1 MGIQQKLHTKLVQK
15 LILTPSLQQAIKLL
29 PMSTLELSDLL
40 NQEMVEN
47 PMLEEVP
54 TEELQPAEA
63 APAQEK
69 ADPEQQTN
77 KTDTWDDQDYEYFFG
92 DYLDDGYRPKAPQE
106 VKELPPIENTL
117 STASSL
123 SDHLIWQLSMQTEDS
138 VLRDIGSAIIGNLDD
153 DGYLVASFDELAAMG
168 PWPVSEVERALKLVQ
183 GFDPTGV
190 AARDLQ
196 ECLLLQLRHL
206 GLDGTPTEK
215 VVTDHLRLLQNH
227 QVPEIARKLGMTI
240 DDLKEHIEVIR
251 HLDPKPGSR
260 YNPTQSQYVIPD
272 VYVMKVE
279 DEYVAVLNE
288 DGLPQMRISPVY
300 RRLLDKSAS
309 DNTDET
315 RAYVKDKFRSALWL
329 IKSVEQRQKTI
340 FKVAKSIINFQKDFL
355 DHGIEHLRPLV
366 LRDVA
371 NDIGMHESTVSRVV
385 TNKYMHTP
393 QGVFEM
399 KYFFHSG
406 ISSSYGESVSSVT
419 IKQRIRKIIENEDPR
434 KPLSDSKIVSILQR
448 EGLVLARRTIAKYRE
463 ELKIPTSNQTQGV
476 VLGGPERT
484 ALQRPPR
491 TQRITCPREGVSRAN
506 PYATRTQRPSRRHH
520 PGPSAPGR
528 RQARQDR
535 TAAQRSRRLG
545 EGHPHHREAPPP
557 REHHAARARR
567 EVPAR
572 RGRDRQVGNGGQRGR
587 RGDLAAGAEGQ
598 EQAARSHPPRRQDRR
613 RRRGGEQRAGHSG
626 PEAGPGGARGSRARA
641 NAPDPAG
648 DAAGDQAD
656 VGGRRRPAAGRR
668 RRRHRRL
675 P

>member
-63 APAQEK
+63 AAAPEK
-69 ADPEQQTN
+69 TEPEQQPQ
-77 KTDTWDDQDYEYFFG
+77 QDRHLGRPGLRVLLRRLPRRRLPAARAAGSQRAAADREHA
-92 DYLDDGYRPKAPQE
+92 LDSQLAVRSPDVAAVDADRRLARCA
-106 VKELPPIENTL
+106 TSARRSSAT
-117 STASSL
+117 STTTGIWWRRSTSWRRWVRGRWPRSSA
-123 SDHLIWQLSMQTEDS
+123 
-138 VLRDIGSAIIGNLDD
+138 RC
-153 DGYLVASFDELAAMG
+153 
-168 PWPVSEVERALKLVQ
+168 KLVQ

-206 GLDGTPTEK
+206 GLEGTPTEK
-215 VVTDHLRLLQNH
+215 IVTDHLRLLQNH

-240 DDLKEHIEVIR
+240 DDLKEHIEIIR

-279 DEYVAVLNE
+279 DEYVVVLNE

-300 RRLLDKSAS
+300 RRLLDKSAA

-340 FKVAKSIINFQKDFL
+340 FKVAKSIINFQRDFL

-463 ELKIPTSNQTQGV
+463 ELKIPTSNQRK
-476 VLGGPERT
+476 VL
-484 ALQRPPR
+484 
-491 TQRITCPREGVSRAN
+491 
-506 PYATRTQRPSRRHH
+506 Y
-520 PGPSAPGR
+520 
-528 RQARQDR
+528 
-535 TAAQRSRRLG
+535 
-545 EGHPHHREAPPP
+545 
-557 REHHAARARR
+557 
-567 EVPAR
+567 
-572 RGRDRQVGNGGQRGR
+572 
-587 RGDLAAGAEGQ
+587 
-598 EQAARSHPPRRQDRR
+598 
-613 RRRGGEQRAGHSG
+613 
-626 PEAGPGGARGSRARA
+626 
-641 NAPDPAG
+641 
-648 DAAGDQAD
+648 
-656 VGGRRRPAAGRR
+656 
-668 RRRHRRL
+668 
-675 P
+675 